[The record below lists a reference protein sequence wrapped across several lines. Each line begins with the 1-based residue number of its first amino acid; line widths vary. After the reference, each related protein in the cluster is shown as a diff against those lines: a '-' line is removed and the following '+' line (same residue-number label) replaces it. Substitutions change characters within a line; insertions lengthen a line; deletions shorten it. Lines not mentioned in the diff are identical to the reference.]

1 MSRNVPAA
9 LAAHLKQPATTVCCL
24 LKIMPKRE
32 GVETFGIT
40 TLDAD
45 RDYDDGTGTL
55 TYRAKR
61 GYTSFDLDTKSDL
74 SVDSSEASGLLAEYP
89 TDGVTAEGVARGDY
103 DGARFVQYL
112 VNYEDLSMGHVI
124 LNSGQVGQI
133 KMIDELTCKIEL
145 RSLTQILK
153 QNSIIELTSIT
164 CRAKFGDERCKMS
177 FNWFSGVVGT
187 VGAESDREFTFDS
200 ALGVF
205 KSYTNQPFVVGD
217 GVQTAWPIVIDGSTI
232 TQYVID
238 EIRLDDVP
246 TTAYTD
252 NGTGLITF
260 DEPPGVGVV
269 GRFDGKASWS
279 SVSGDFY
286 SLSDGYFV
294 PGVVH
299 WLTGANAGRENEVES
314 YDNTTLGVS
323 LVIPTYSTIQPGDTF
338 NIRRDCDKSKAMC
351 KNIYNNV
358 LNMRAEP
365 ELPRADGVDLQSPT
379 KAPG

>member
-1 MSRNVPAA
+1 
-9 LAAHLKQPATTVCCL
+9 
-24 LKIMPKRE
+24 MPKRE

-45 RDYDDGTGTL
+45 RDYDDGTGML

-164 CRAKFGDERCKMS
+164 CRAQFGDERCKMPLD
-177 FNWFSGVVGT
+177 WYAGT
-187 VGAESDREFTFDS
+187 VDAVGAESDRTFSMDPG
-200 ALGVF
+200 AGLL
-205 KSYTNQPFVVGD
+205 KSYTNALIFTGD
-217 GVQTAWPIVIDGSTI
+217 GTTAVVQLKNSAGLDVTAD
-232 TQYVID
+232 YVIAELRVGGVASTD
-238 EIRLDDVP
+238 
-246 TTAYTD
+246 YTD
-252 NGTGLITF
+252 DGAGLLTFGTAPALGA
-260 DEPPGVGVV
+260 EV
-269 GRFDGKASWS
+269 RWDGTVKMPAAP
-279 SVSGDFY
+279 
-286 SLSDGYFV
+286 DGYFV

-299 WLTGANAGRENEVES
+299 WLTGDNAGRENEIEE
-314 YDNTTLGVS
+314 YDAGTMTAT
-323 LVIPTYSTIQPGDTF
+323 LVIPTYKAIQPDDTF
-338 NIRRDCDKSKAMC
+338 EIRRDCDKSKAMC
-351 KNIYNNV
+351 KDYGNL

-365 ELPRADGVDLQSPT
+365 ELQRADGTSLQ
-379 KAPG
+379 APGGM